1 VALKIPVPGLSS
13 ALHQAGAGNAA
24 DALTPTVSIPLMTAA
39 QLDTAQRLYR
49 VSDAWG
55 PWAPIIVAVL
65 ALLAILLARRWRTA
79 TTLIA
84 IGWLGMSVALTAVL
98 MVAREPA
105 VRQVPSPVARPV
117 ADAAYGL
124 AARGLYGEIGLAVA
138 VSVIMLVVVLAS
150 LVFRRRRT
158 V

>member
-1 VALKIPVPGLSS
+1 
-13 ALHQAGAGNAA
+13 
-24 DALTPTVSIPLMTAA
+24 MTAS

-55 PWAPIIVAVL
+55 PWAPVIVAVL

-79 TTLIA
+79 TALIA
-84 IGWLGMSVALTAVL
+84 IGWLGMSVALTLFL
-98 MVAREPA
+98 MVAREPL
-105 VRQVPSPVARPV
+105 VRRVTPPVAH
-117 ADAAYGL
+117 AISDAAYGL

-138 VSVIMLVVVLAS
+138 VSVVMLVVVVGS

-158 V
+158 T